1 MDKANLHVY
10 TNYTTDPLIQIL
22 NTELIKN
29 KLNYEIIQ
37 GEFDSV
43 FSQILNSSENGT
55 YSSNDI
61 IFVQYIP
68 KLSTNL
74 VLNHKNLGKFK
85 AQLNQDFQSIVEI
98 PKRLEKNIV
107 KKIIF
112 CNFGVPSNFNN
123 ENLFTN
129 ALNLSIIKEIIDI
142 NIQIDDLGKSNSKI
156 FILDSLVLD
165 WFTIF
170 LRKTYL
176 VEI

>member
-10 TNYTTDPLIQIL
+10 TNYTTDPLVQIL
-22 NTELIKN
+22 NAELIKN

-37 GEFDSV
+37 GQFDSV

-98 PKRLEKNIV
+98 
-107 KKIIF
+107 
-112 CNFGVPSNFNN
+112 
-123 ENLFTN
+123 
-129 ALNLSIIKEIIDI
+129 
-142 NIQIDDLGKSNSKI
+142 SK
-156 FILDSLVLD
+156 
-165 WFTIF
+165 
-170 LRKTYL
+170 
-176 VEI
+176 